1 MMKLPYYLFSS
12 FNRKSLVSF
21 KKLKKKEDRSYDY
34 IFGINGYYNFQTKS
48 KYHMIRGFIEWV
60 KNDVIDVVM

>member
-1 MMKLPYYLFSS
+1 MKLPYFLFSS

-21 KKLKKKEDRSYDY
+21 KNLKKKEDRSYDY

-48 KYHMIRGFIEWV
+48 KYHMIRGFIE
-60 KNDVIDVVM
+60 